1 MLSQVSNLNRLSN
14 MQASLYNIDTAL
26 VTTRTVVRRFREN
39 EGEAFYN
46 LVAENTHR
54 IHDYFPQ
61 TLEAVSDK
69 ENGEGFVRQKIA
81 DWLLQTEYAFGVWEH
96 KNAKLVGFVRIF
108 NINWG
113 VPSGELAFF
122 IDKDFEGKGIMT
134 EVLQAVIRFTFEQ
147 LNIEKLRLRTATDN
161 YATQRLARKCGFR
174 REGDLRSEFRRPS
187 GELIDVMLFG
197 YTKAEFEKA

>member
-1 MLSQVSNLNRLSN
+1 
-14 MQASLYNIDTAL
+14 MQPHLFQIDTAL
-26 VTTRTVVRRFREN
+26 VTPRTVVRRFREN
-39 EGEAFYN
+39 EGESMYN
-46 LVAENTHR
+46 LVAENTSR
-54 IHDYFPQ
+54 IYDYFPE
-61 TLEAVSDK
+61 TLDSVNSKEA
-69 ENGEGFVRQKIA
+69 GEGFVRRKIA
-81 DWLLQTEYAFGVWEH
+81 EWLLQTEYAFGVWEH
-96 KNAKLVGFVRIF
+96 KNAKLIGFLRIF

-113 VPSGELAFF
+113 VPAGELAFF

-134 EVLQAVIRFTFEQ
+134 EVVQAAIRFTFEE

-197 YTKAEFEKA
+197 FTKSEYEKV

>member
-1 MLSQVSNLNRLSN
+1 MQPHLFQV
-14 MQASLYNIDTAL
+14 DTAL
-26 VTTRTVVRRFREN
+26 VTPRTVVRRFREN
-39 EGEAFYN
+39 EGEAMYN

-54 IHDYFPQ
+54 IYDYFPE
-61 TLEAVSDK
+61 TLESVSSKDT
-69 ENGEGFVRQKIA
+69 GEAFVRRKIA
-81 DWLLQTEYAFGVWEH
+81 EWLLQNEYAFGVWEH
-96 KNAKLVGFVRIF
+96 KNARLIGFLRIF

-113 VPSGELAFF
+113 VPAGELAFF
-122 IDKDFEGKGIMT
+122 IDKSYEGKGIMT
-134 EVLQAVIRFTFEQ
+134 EVVQAALRFIFEE

-174 REGDLRSEFRRPS
+174 REGDLRAEFRRPS

>member
-1 MLSQVSNLNRLSN
+1 
-14 MQASLYNIDTAL
+14 MQPHLFQADTAL
-26 VTTRTVVRRFREN
+26 VSPRTVVRRFREN

-46 LVAENTHR
+46 LVAENTSR

-61 TLEAVSDK
+61 TLEAVTTK
-69 ENGEGFVRQKIA
+69 EAGEGFVRQKIA
-81 DWLLQTEYAFGVWEH
+81 DWLLQNEYCFGVWEH
-96 KNAKLVGFVRIF
+96 KNAKLIGFIRIF

-122 IDKDFEGKGIMT
+122 VDKNFEGKGIMT
-134 EVLQAVIRFTFEQ
+134 EVLQILIRFTFED

-197 YTKAEFEKA
+197 FTKGEFEKA